1 MIKAVIFDLY
11 GTLLELTQD
20 HRPFLQVAKHC
31 TSLSVQAAIH
41 KALVNDCPT
50 LDSYASLLRLKTQL
64 NLERLEQ
71 ILADDLLKVRL
82 FSEVR
87 SVLEKLQSRQVKI
100 AVISNLATPYIRP
113 FDAHNL
119 RTHFDVVLFSCEC
132 GLSKPDPAIYQ
143 RAIQQL
149 NLAPEEI
156 LMVGD
161 SYASDVV
168 GPATA
173 GIKGIHLVRSG
184 EDSSATA
191 VISDLESLFAF
202 I

>member
-20 HRPFLQVAKHC
+20 HRPFLQVAKHYA
-31 TSLSVQAAIH
+31 SLSVQAAIH
-41 KALVNDCPT
+41 KALINDCPT
-50 LDSYASLLRLKTQL
+50 LKAYASLLRLKTQL

-82 FSEVR
+82 FPDVL
-87 SVLEKLQSRQVKI
+87 VTLEKLQAQQVKTG
-100 AVISNLATPYIRP
+100 VISNLATPYIRP
-113 FDAHNL
+113 FDSHKL
-119 RTHFDVVLFSCEC
+119 RSHFDVVLFSCEC

-143 RAIQQL
+143 RAVQQL

-168 GPATA
+168 GPETA

-184 EDSSATA
+184 EDSSASA
-191 VISDLESLFAF
+191 VISGLESLFDF
-202 I
+202 V